1 MAFMA
6 TEVLQVLY
14 LINPIPILQNDRMV
28 EVDTDH
34 CRSSN
39 PIPSIFKDQVAQDHD

>member
-1 MAFMA
+1 MA
-6 TEVLQVLY
+6 TEVLHVLY
-14 LINPIPILQNDRMV
+14 TIHTIQILQNDQMV

-39 PIPSIFKDQVAQDHD
+39 PIPSILKYQVAQDHD